1 MKFVLIRHSKSQVDP
16 NRPIMRWGLSGEGIK
31 RAQTLADTELI
42 RGLDV
47 IYASEQT
54 KAIETMLYLAKPN
67 AVSMHVRAD
76 LTETTSFT
84 NEFFAQDE
92 HERLVRE
99 YFGGRLD
106 RVAGGETTGEALAR
120 FEGALASISRECS
133 DRSRVGVVAHGG
145 VLSLLTAEYTGQ
157 AAYEVLIAL
166 EQPDV
171 AEFDWESKEFTK
183 KWGDV

>member
-1 MKFVLIRHSKSQVDP
+1 
-16 NRPIMRWGLSGEGIK
+16 MRWGLSGEGIK

-42 RGLDV
+42 RVLDV

-67 AVSMHVRAD
+67 AISMHVRAD

-99 YFGGRLD
+99 YFSGRVD
-106 RVAGGETTGEALAR
+106 RVAGGETTGEALNR
-120 FEGALASISRECS
+120 FEGALASIAAECGGMAS
-133 DRSRVGVVAHGG
+133 VGVVAHGG
-145 VLSLLTAEYTGQ
+145 VLSLLTAKYTGR
-157 AAYEVLIAL
+157 AAYEVLMAL
-166 EQPDV
+166 GQPEV
-171 AEFDWESKEFTK
+171 SEFDWESKEFTK
-183 KWGDV
+183 MWGDV